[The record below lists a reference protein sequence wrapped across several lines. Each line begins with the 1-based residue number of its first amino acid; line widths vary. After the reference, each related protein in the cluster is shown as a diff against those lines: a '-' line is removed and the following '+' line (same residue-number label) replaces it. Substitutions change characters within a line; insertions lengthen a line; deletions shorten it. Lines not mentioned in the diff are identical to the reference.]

1 MRLLIILPILCIVT
15 NLKAQND
22 TELRTGRIIDAVNNQ
37 PLSFASVWQTSLPMN
52 ATIANEEGFFKIK
65 IEGNAGIKISSVGYY
80 DTTLTVSD
88 TQSKN
93 SILLISMRPK
103 PNILDDVVV
112 KVASGIFKTIGNTAK
127 PLEDRIRPTEIGVK
141 NQPEI
146 FSSDEGIGLPELGIY
161 LPVNPKNKGYLESV
175 NFYLEKVF
183 DKDAILLVR
192 FISIEGGNFK
202 AMRMNSVT
210 SERIR
215 LYKPIPAKELEMG
228 WNKLN
233 VSNLGLRLGRNA
245 YLISFVMINKD
256 GSPYVQKSNITGYV
270 GNVSGLA
277 FREVPKN
284 YPLRLGFFDPTRS
297 IFSIFDLKW
306 ATKLPCVYFRYRA
319 GY

>member
-22 TELRTGRIIDAVNNQ
+22 TELRTGKIIDAVNNQ
-37 PLSFASVWQTSLPMN
+37 SVSFATVWQPSFPMN

-65 IEGNAGIKISSVGYY
+65 IEGNAGIRISSVGYY
-80 DTTLTVSD
+80 DTTLTLSD

-112 KVASGIFKTIGNTAK
+112 KGATGIFKTIGNTAK
-127 PLEDRIRPTEIGVK
+127 PLEDRIQPTEIGVK

-146 FSSDEGIGLPELGIY
+146 FSMDEGMGSPELGIY
-161 LPVNPKNKGYLESV
+161 LPVNTRNMGYLESV

-202 AMRMNSVT
+202 AMRMNSLT

-215 LYKPIPAKELEMG
+215 LYKPIAARELEVG

-233 VSNLGLRLGRNA
+233 VSSLGLRLGRNA
-245 YLISFVMINKD
+245 YLISFAMINKD
-256 GSPYVQKSNITGYV
+256 GSPFLQKSNTTGYV
-270 GNVSGLA
+270 GSVSGIA
-277 FREVPKN
+277 FREVPKK
-284 YPLRLGFFDPTRS
+284 YPLRLGLFNPTGS
-297 IFSIFDLKW
+297 IFSFFDLKW
-306 ATKLPCVYFRYRA
+306 ANKLPCVYLRYRA
-319 GY
+319 GE